1 MKRLI
6 SILSSFRPLLALV
19 VIGLAPPTLWAQNNQ
34 GPQGVRVRLIDV
46 KADAVPQFEAA
57 IRDLSASL
65 KTQGQ
70 PFFHVYQ
77 RLLGDNLPSYTLIT
91 PDPMFGQTPN
101 VQLPQDVI
109 SRIVATVNGSTLVSV
124 QTYPELSIAGASLA
138 PPADFLYTRLRVTSP
153 ANQQAY
159 MQWQQELA
167 GVLQKAGLKDLRVGR
182 IVLGGNTNTFL
193 RWSYMEKFP
202 DDGDGLDIAG
212 TIGERD
218 FQRLLQRGAALTVA
232 SEDYVLRFRKELSFT
247 AAQQ

>member
-1 MKRLI
+1 MKKSL
-6 SILSSFRPLLALV
+6 SFASSFRPLLALV
-19 VIGLAPPTLWAQNNQ
+19 VIGLASPTLWAQNNQ
-34 GPQGVRVRLIDV
+34 GPQGVRVRLVNV
-46 KADAVPQFEAA
+46 KTDAVPQFEAA

-65 KTQGQ
+65 KAQGQ

-91 PDPMFGQTPN
+91 PDPMFGGDTTN

-109 SRIVATVNGSTLVSV
+109 TRIVATVNGSTLASV
-124 QTYPELSIAGASLA
+124 QTYPELSIAGTGLA
-138 PPADFLYTRLRVTSP
+138 PPADFLYTRVRVTSP

-159 MQWQQELA
+159 VQWQQELA
-167 GVLQKAGLKDLRVGR
+167 GVLKKAGLKDLRVGR
-182 IVLGGNTNTFL
+182 VVVGGNTNTFL
-193 RWSYMEKFP
+193 RWSFLEKFP
-202 DDGDGLDIAG
+202 GDDGLNIDG

-218 FQRLLQRGAALTVA
+218 FQRLLARGAALTVA